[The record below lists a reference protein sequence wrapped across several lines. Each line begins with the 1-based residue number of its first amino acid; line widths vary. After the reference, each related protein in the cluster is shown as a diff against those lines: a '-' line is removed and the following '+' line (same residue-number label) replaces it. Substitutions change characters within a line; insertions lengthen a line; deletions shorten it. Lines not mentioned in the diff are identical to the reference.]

1 MVYSWF
7 NSTGWKYN
15 AAIKAIDSWDM
26 AIALVVG
33 NFIYIGASDLI
44 PKMNNDTTINLK
56 SRAVTLIAFILGIY
70 LLLLVMP

>member
-1 MVYSWF
+1 
-7 NSTGWKYN
+7 
-15 AAIKAIDSWDM
+15 M